1 MTCMFF
7 NAHFKISVKL
17 IILISIYI
25 SHKEKLLCSGIFVL
39 TKAKK
44 KKKSFK
50 FMLTY
55 KALVPMHVLTDDF
68 SHPWVQSCD
77 HALHGALKNV
87 KTYN

>member
-17 IILISIYI
+17 MISISIYI
-25 SHKEKLLCSGIFVL
+25 SLKEKLLCSGIFVL

-44 KKKSFK
+44 KKKKSFK

-55 KALVPMHVLTDDF
+55 KALVPMYLLMTSLIPGSRVVIML
-68 SHPWVQSCD
+68 SME
-77 HALHGALKNV
+77 L
-87 KTYN
+87 

>member
-7 NAHFKISVKL
+7 NAQLKISVKL
-17 IILISIYI
+17 IISISIYI

-55 KALVPMHVLTDDF
+55 KALVPMYLLMTSLIPGSRVVIML
-68 SHPWVQSCD
+68 SME
-77 HALHGALKNV
+77 L
-87 KTYN
+87 